1 MKRLLIVPLATL
13 LGLSA
18 AIAGGD
24 AETRRMIAIHT
35 DTLGLV
41 EMDLSDLQL
50 GESRTVT
57 TEDGHVV
64 DALVTAEGIEIY
76 VDGELLEMPR
86 APAPPAPPA
95 IPGTPEA
102 PEAPAAPRYS
112 WHSSEDHDIHIECTD
127 VDETECRERHV
138 FVFSGEPGE
147 MEFSDGFDHEMHF
160 EHGVT
165 IEQIVE
171 EDDDGRKVI
180 IIRERH
186 VAPED
191 EI

>member
-1 MKRLLIVPLATL
+1 MKRLLIVPLVSL

-18 AIAGGD
+18 ALAGGD
-24 AETRRMIAIHT
+24 TETRRMIAIQT
-35 DTLGLV
+35 DELGLV

-57 TEDGHVV
+57 TESGHVV
-64 DALVTAEGIEIY
+64 DALVTADGVELY

-86 APAPPAPPA
+86 PMAPPAPPVV
-95 IPGTPEA
+95 PGA
-102 PEAPAAPRYS
+102 PHAPAPSAPGYS
-112 WHSSEDHDIHIECTD
+112 WHTSEDHDIHIECTD
-127 VDETECRERHV
+127 VDEAECRERHV
-138 FVFSGEPGE
+138 FVFSGEPGDL
-147 MEFSDGFDHEMHF
+147 EFSGDDHELHF

-165 IEQIVE
+165 IEQIIE
-171 EDDDGRKVI
+171 EDEDGKKVI

-186 VAPED
+186 GAPED